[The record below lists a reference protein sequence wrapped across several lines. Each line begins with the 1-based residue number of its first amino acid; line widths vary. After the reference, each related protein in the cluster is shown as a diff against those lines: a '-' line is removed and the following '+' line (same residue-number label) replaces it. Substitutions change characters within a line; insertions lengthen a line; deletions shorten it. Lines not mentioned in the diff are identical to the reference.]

1 MADATP
7 NRRLNRFAVRLVD
20 ASAWLSNEPEAR
32 KARDHGTSFR
42 LARSLDFLAPSERR
56 KVCHG
61 LFAFGQKECPWLV
74 SSRWAEAKVWLDV
87 ANQTL
92 VSLSLTAF
100 FPVKVLLQP
109 APGGKTLA

>member
-74 SSRWAEAKVWLDV
+74 SSRWAEAKEKSNVVDL
-87 ANQTL
+87 TL
-92 VSLSLTAF
+92 ASLS
-100 FPVKVLLQP
+100 
-109 APGGKTLA
+109 